1 MRYLYLGDITV
12 GITPRV
18 LPPLALS
25 VVVTRTA
32 QLVPEESY
40 AVMSATASVRPLSW
54 CTEVQTEASL

>member
-12 GITPRV
+12 DMPRG

-25 VVVTRTA
+25 GVVTRTA

-54 CTEVQTEASL
+54 CTELQTEASL